1 MRDAT
6 LWVSLGFSLSAGRE
20 ARYKQDRFVRFVFY
34 DDAQITARAQ
44 GRDDVF
50 GVTDRR
56 SIVRQHHTV
65 RILHLDFRPPDCE
78 KILGHQRPPGMWLEC
93 CTV

>member
-6 LWVSLGFSLSAGRE
+6 SCVSLGFSLSAGRE
-20 ARYKQDRFVRFVFY
+20 ARYKQDRLVRFVFY

-44 GRDDVF
+44 GHDDVF

-56 SIVRQHHTV
+56 SIVRQHHAV
-65 RILHLDFRPPDCE
+65 RILHLDFRPPDRE
-78 KILGHQRPPGMWLEC
+78 KILGHQRPHLWI
-93 CTV
+93 